1 MGLKIA
7 RITDEKKLFFQPKEY
22 FVETSQSYT
31 SVKPILICHIKE
43 NHESI
48 HFIWTWIQ
56 RVWQNCMKSFTIK
69 FHSRDIVI
77 NFPSPKVI
85 GDGKEFLNLL
95 NASRVFCYL
104 CLISSD
110 HAQNL
115 ITLDKHG
122 RKIERNLEQVWQF
135 IDESMQTW
143 KDSKTKKSFIEY
155 FPAETRKK
163 TFVAT
168 LHYCQIDFHFKIYLQ
183 CISKFM
189 FFKFS
194 N

>member
-7 RITDEKKLFFQPKEY
+7 RITDEKKLFTQPKEY

-31 SVKPILICHIKE
+31 SVKPIFVCHVKE

-48 HFIWTWIQ
+48 HFVWNWIQ
-56 RVWQNCMKSFTIK
+56 QKWQNSMKSFTVQ
-69 FHSRDIVI
+69 FNSRDIII

-95 NASRVFCYL
+95 NALRGFCDL

-110 HAQNL
+110 HTQNL
-115 ITLDKHG
+115 ITLDKNG

-135 IDESMQTW
+135 INVLMQTW
-143 KDSKTKKSFIEY
+143 KDSKKSLLLNTFQQKH
-155 FPAETRKK
+155 KK

-168 LHYCQIDFHFKIYLQ
+168 LHYCQMDFHIKIFQQ

-189 FFKFS
+189 FFKFL